1 MTTDMTEEKIY
12 EEAKKRVKEKRDFWG
27 HFGAWATVNIILIIV
42 WALTDLGGYP
52 WFLWPLGIWGVF
64 VLIHFLRVF
73 VFERK
78 SDVGAIEREVEKI
91 KREQR

>member
-1 MTTDMTEEKIY
+1 MANQMSEEKIY
-12 EEAKKRVKEKRDFWG
+12 EEARLRVKERKGFWG
-27 HFGAWATVNIILIIV
+27 HFGAWASINIILIII

-64 VLIHFLRVF
+64 VLLHYLRIF

-78 SDVGAIEREVEKI
+78 PERLAIEKEVERI
-91 KREQR
+91 KREQG

>member
-1 MTTDMTEEKIY
+1 MTNQPSEEKIY
-12 EEAKKRVKEKRDFWG
+12 EEAKKRVKAKRDFWG
-27 HFGAWATVNIILIIV
+27 NFGAWATVNIILVVV
-42 WALTDLGGYP
+42 WALTDPGGYP

-78 SDVGAIEREVEKI
+78 SDVGAIAKEAEKI

>member
-1 MTTDMTEEKIY
+1 MTNQPSEEKIY
-12 EEAKKRVKEKRDFWG
+12 EEAKKRVKAKRDFWG
-27 HFGAWATVNIILIIV
+27 NFGAWATVNIILVVV
-42 WALTDLGGYP
+42 WALTDPGGYP

-64 VLIHFLRVF
+64 ILIHFLRVF

-78 SDVGAIEREVEKI
+78 SDVGAIEKEAERI

>member
-1 MTTDMTEEKIY
+1 MAKELSEEQIY
-12 EEAKKRVKEKRDFWG
+12 EEARRRVKEKKGFWG
-27 HFGAWATVNIILIIV
+27 NFSSWAAVNVILIII

-64 VLIHFLRVF
+64 VLFHYLRVF

-78 SDVGAIEREVEKI
+78 SDREAIAKEMERI
-91 KREQR
+91 KREWS

>member
-1 MTTDMTEEKIY
+1 MTNQPSEEKIY
-12 EEAKKRVKEKRDFWG
+12 EEAKLRVKEKKGFWG
-27 HFGAWATVNIILIIV
+27 HFGAWASINIILIII

-64 VLIHFLRVF
+64 VLFHFLRVF

-78 SDVGAIEREVEKI
+78 SDTGAIEKEAEKI
-91 KREQR
+91 RGEQR

>member
-1 MTTDMTEEKIY
+1 MAKQMSEEKIY
-12 EEAKKRVKEKRDFWG
+12 EEAKLRVKAKKDFYG
-27 HFGAWATVNIILIIV
+27 HFGAWAVVNIILVIV
-42 WALTDLGGYP
+42 WVLTDPGGYP

-64 VLIHFLRVF
+64 VLFHYLRVF

-78 SDVGAIEREVEKI
+78 SDVGAIEKEAERI

>member
-1 MTTDMTEEKIY
+1 MS
-12 EEAKKRVKEKRDFWG
+12 FPSLPP
-27 HFGAWATVNIILIIV
+27 HFGAWAVVNIILVIV
-42 WALTDLGGYP
+42 WALTDPGGYP

-64 VLIHFLRVF
+64 VLLHFLRVF

-78 SDVGAIEREVEKI
+78 SDTEAIEKEAERI

>member
-1 MTTDMTEEKIY
+1 MTNQPSEEKIY
-12 EEAKKRVKEKRDFWG
+12 EEAKRRVKAKRDFWG
-27 HFGAWATVNIILIIV
+27 HFGAWATVNIILVIV
-42 WALTDLGGYP
+42 WALTDLRGHP

-78 SDVGAIEREVEKI
+78 TDIEAIEKEAEKI
-91 KREQR
+91 KREQK

>member
-1 MTTDMTEEKIY
+1 MTNQLSEEKIY
-12 EEAKKRVKEKRDFWG
+12 EEAKKRVKAKRDFWG
-27 HFGAWATVNIILIIV
+27 NFGAWATVNIILVVV
-42 WALTDLGGYP
+42 WALTDPGGYP

-78 SDVGAIEREVEKI
+78 SDVGAIEKEAEKI

>member
-1 MTTDMTEEKIY
+1 MASQMSEEQIY
-12 EEAKKRVKEKRDFWG
+12 EEARLRVKERKGFWG
-27 HFGAWATVNIILIIV
+27 HFGAWASINIILIII

-52 WFLWPLGIWGVF
+52 WFLWPLGVWGVF
-64 VLIHFLRVF
+64 VLFHFLRVF

-78 SDVGAIEREVEKI
+78 SDVGAIEREAEKI

>member
-27 HFGAWATVNIILIIV
+27 HFIFYAVVNVICFLV
-42 WALTDLGGYP
+42 WALGDRGYP
-52 WFLWPLGIWGVF
+52 WFLWVLGPWGLVII
-64 VLIHFLRVF
+64 LPHYLRVF
-73 VFERK
+73 VFERR
-78 SDVGAIEREVEKI
+78 SDIRAVEKEAERI

>member
-1 MTTDMTEEKIY
+1 MTNQPSEEKIY
-12 EEAKKRVKEKRDFWG
+12 EEAKLRVKAKRDFWG
-27 HFGAWATVNIILIIV
+27 NFGAWATVNIILVVV
-42 WALTDLGGYP
+42 WALTDPGGYP

-64 VLIHFLRVF
+64 ILIHFLRVF

-78 SDVGAIEREVEKI
+78 SDVGAIEKEAEKI